1 MPTQPISEQDEA
13 VYWAAKASDAH
24 RNVLDI
30 VQGSAGKWQA
40 GITAFL
46 GAYATVGFLVGP
58 TTLAGLPSYASK
70 VGVIIVL
77 GLAGGFG
84 LIADVLAYLAA
95 NGFPRVLEDRPL
107 TGPQVA
113 TNALRGAK
121 TSRRQLRWAMTM
133 AGIAGFFAIVGSFC
147 ILAFSLLT
155 STPAP
160 YAVLV
165 TPTAAY
171 CGTLDT
177 TNGVT
182 SVLLASGKPI
192 QVAGGTMTIVTS
204 CGGS

>member
-1 MPTQPISEQDEA
+1 
-13 VYWAAKASDAH
+13 
-24 RNVLDI
+24 
-30 VQGSAGKWQA
+30 
-40 GITAFL
+40 
-46 GAYATVGFLVGP
+46 
-58 TTLAGLPSYASK
+58 
-70 VGVIIVL
+70 
-77 GLAGGFG
+77 
-84 LIADVLAYLAA
+84 
-95 NGFPRVLEDRPL
+95 
-107 TGPQVA
+107 
-113 TNALRGAK
+113 
-121 TSRRQLRWAMTM
+121 MTM

-192 QVAGGTMTIVTS
+192 RVAGGTMTIVTS